1 MPKKKKIS
9 KSDQDILKH
18 YEAYEN
24 LPHIT
29 DSDLLKQRHLKKV
42 SDKVKESNPEFIKA
56 NIAVDRLM
64 SKRKNAVIKN
74 PSPEKKP
81 ED

>member
-9 KSDQDILKH
+9 KKDQDILKH
-18 YEAYEN
+18 YHAYEN
-24 LPHIT
+24 SPGLQG
-29 DSDLLKQRHLKKV
+29 SDLLKQPHLKKV
-42 SDKVKESNPEFIKA
+42 LDKVKESNPEFIKA

-74 PSPEKKP
+74 PPRKKKL

>member
-1 MPKKKKIS
+1 MSKKKKTS

-24 LPHIT
+24 PPGVPE
-29 DSDLLKQRHLKKV
+29 SDLLKQPHVKKV
-42 SDKVKESNPEFIKA
+42 LDKAKESKPEFIKA

-64 SKRKNAVIKN
+64 SKRKNAVIKD
-74 PSPEKKP
+74 PSNKKKSK
-81 ED
+81 D